1 MILADYIK
9 KLQEAE
15 EIHGDKEC
23 IFSGDPDG
31 THFYWL
37 TEDPECV
44 QMVSE
49 ELGDGLVVPL
59 KEVNA
64 ILIN

>member
-1 MILADYIK
+1 MTLEEYIK
-9 KLQEAE
+9 KLQKLEGAY
-15 EIHGDKEC
+15 GNMEC

-37 TEDPECV
+37 TDEPQCV
-44 QMVSE
+44 EMSSE
-49 ELGDGLVVPL
+49 EIGDGIEERT
-59 KEVNA
+59 KQVNA